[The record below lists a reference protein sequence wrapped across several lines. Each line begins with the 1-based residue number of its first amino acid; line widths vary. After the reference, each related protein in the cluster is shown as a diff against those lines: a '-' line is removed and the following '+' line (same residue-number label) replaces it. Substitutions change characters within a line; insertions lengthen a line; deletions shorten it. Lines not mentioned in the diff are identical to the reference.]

1 MSSSKDSN
9 VQILDFYLVVTVVVT
24 VVATVVVVIKV
35 VSIVVVSDL
44 GVVAFSIRCWT
55 VFFRHLLS

>member
-1 MSSSKDSN
+1 MNFCAKN
-9 VQILDFYLVVTVVVT
+9 IYLVVTVVVT

-44 GVVAFSIRCWT
+44 GDVAFSIRCWT